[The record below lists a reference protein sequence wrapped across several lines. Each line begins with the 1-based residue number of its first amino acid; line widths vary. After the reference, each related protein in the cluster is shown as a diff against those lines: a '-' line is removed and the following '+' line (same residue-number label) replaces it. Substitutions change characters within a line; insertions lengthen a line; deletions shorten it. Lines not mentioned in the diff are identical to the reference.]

1 MPRELIVLGTAS
13 QVPTRERS
21 HNAYLLRFDDHGIL
35 FDPGE
40 GAQRQMLLAGVSSS
54 DIHRI
59 CVTHFHGD
67 HCLGLPGIVQRLS
80 LDGVERPVPVHYPA
94 GGEEF
99 FQRLRYA
106 SSFYDRA
113 PVVAAPVKQAGPI
126 ATGPFGTL
134 YAQRLWHSVEA
145 FGYRLVEPDG
155 RRMLPDRLAAAGIYG
170 PDIGALQRNGSF
182 DTPSGRVTLD
192 SVSVPRRGQI
202 VAYVMDTGIC
212 AEAVE
217 LAADADLLVI
227 EATFLSAEEEIA
239 RYAGHLTAADAGRI
253 AAEAGVRCLVL
264 THFSQRYTDLRP
276 FADEAASRFS
286 GDIVLAADLMRIPL
300 PPRRPS

>member
-1 MPRELIVLGTAS
+1 MPREVIVLGTAS

-21 HNAYLLRFDDHGIL
+21 HNACLLRFDDYGIL

-40 GAQRQMLLAGVSSS
+40 GAQRQMLLAGVSVS

-80 LDGVERPVPVHYPA
+80 LDGVEHEVPVHYPA

-99 FQRLRYA
+99 FQRLRHA

-113 PVVAAPVKQAGPI
+113 PVVPAPVKQAGSI

-134 YAQRLWHSVEA
+134 YAQRLRHSVEA

-155 RRMLPDRLAAAGIYG
+155 RRMQ
-170 PDIGALQRNGSF
+170 IGRAH
-182 DTPSGRVTLD
+182 V
-192 SVSVPRRGQI
+192 
-202 VAYVMDTGIC
+202 
-212 AEAVE
+212 
-217 LAADADLLVI
+217 
-227 EATFLSAEEEIA
+227 
-239 RYAGHLTAADAGRI
+239 
-253 AAEAGVRCLVL
+253 
-264 THFSQRYTDLRP
+264 
-276 FADEAASRFS
+276 
-286 GDIVLAADLMRIPL
+286 
-300 PPRRPS
+300 